1 MLSRRNIRVKVMQ
14 TLYSI
19 ESMNNETRE
28 GEPLQILNK
37 KMEHSQELITYLI
50 YYIIEV
56 TRYAELDALKK
67 RSKHLPS
74 QEDLNVNIKI
84 TGNELVWATLENQSF
99 RASAE
104 KFKIK
109 YKMDEDLIKRAYQS
123 LVLTPEYKEYISLQS
138 RDKKSEKEILEFI
151 FSDIMLENEDF
162 INDIEGKFIHW
173 DDDAETIISLMNGFF
188 QKPGQFNF
196 AELVGAEKM
205 EFARSLLA
213 TVLDKNE
220 YCLEIIKP
228 KLKNWDSERIAA
240 LDMILMKMGLCE
252 FLYFETI
259 PTKVTINEYIDLAK
273 EYSTEQ
279 SGQFINGI
287 LDNIHKELVAENKIH
302 KVNFKNSTI

>member
-19 ESMNNETRE
+19 ESMNNETRV

-37 KMEHSQELITYLI
+37 KMEYSQQLMTYLI

-56 TRYAELDALKK
+56 TRYAEKDAVKK
-67 RSKHLPS
+67 ASKHLPTY
-74 QEDLNVNIKI
+74 EDLNVNVKI
-84 TGNELVWATLENQSF
+84 TGNEIVWAALENESF
-99 RASAE
+99 RRSAE

-109 YKMDEDLIKRAYQS
+109 YMVDEDMVRKAYMS
-123 LVLTPEYKEYISLQS
+123 LLVTPEYKEYIATQS
-138 RDKKSEKEILEFI
+138 RDKKSEKAILEFI
-151 FSDIMLENEDF
+151 FSDIMLENENF
-162 INDIEGKFIHW
+162 VNDVEGKFIHW

-188 QKPGQFNF
+188 QKPGQFIF
-196 AELVGAEKM
+196 TDMVGEEKM
-205 EFARSLLA
+205 EFATTLLE
-213 TVLDKNE
+213 TVLEKNE
-220 YCLEIIKP
+220 FCLEIIKP
-228 KLKNWDSERIAA
+228 KLKNWDSERIAS

-279 SGQFINGI
+279 SGHFINGI
-287 LDNIHKELVAENKIH
+287 LDNIHKELMAENKIN
-302 KVNFKNSTI
+302 KKNFKNSTL

>member
-1 MLSRRNIRVKVMQ
+1 MQ

-19 ESMNNETRE
+19 ESMNNETRV

-50 YYIIEV
+50 YFIIEV
-56 TRYAELDALKK
+56 TRYAEIDALKK

-84 TGNELVWATLENQSF
+84 TGNELVWTTLENQSF

-109 YKMDEDLIKRAYQS
+109 YKMDEDLVRKAYNALIK
-123 LVLTPEYKEYISLQS
+123 TPEYKEYISLQS
-138 RDKKSEKEILEFI
+138 RDKKSEKAILEFI
-151 FSDIMLENEDF
+151 FSNLMLENDDF
-162 INDIEGKFIHW
+162 VHDVEGKFIHW

-188 QKPGQFNF
+188 QKPAQFNF
-196 AELVGAEKM
+196 AELVGEEKM
-205 EFARSLLA
+205 EFAHNLLES
-213 TVLDKNE
+213 VIDKNE

-279 SGQFINGI
+279 SGHFINGI
-287 LDNIHKELVAENKIH
+287 LDNIHKELVSENKIH
-302 KVNFKNSTI
+302 KINFKNSTI